1 MRATVLP
8 EIETDRGEEARYY
21 SISFCSPKQRGGMKR
36 RGVIKCVGALDEI
49 EFLISFLFRE
59 SEK

>member
-21 SISFCSPKQRGGMKR
+21 SISFCSPKQRGGMKCR
-36 RGVIKCVGALDEI
+36 VVIKCVGALDEI
-49 EFLISFLFRE
+49 EFLI
-59 SEK
+59 